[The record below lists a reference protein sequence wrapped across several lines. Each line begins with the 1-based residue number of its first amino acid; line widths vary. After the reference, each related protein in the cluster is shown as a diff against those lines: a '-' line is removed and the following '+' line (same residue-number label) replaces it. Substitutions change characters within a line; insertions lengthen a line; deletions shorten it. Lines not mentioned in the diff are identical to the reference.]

1 MDDDKPRMERSLR
14 QQGFTQKQI
23 DSGQALAEMRKDEGA
38 DVDKRVKEY
47 QERESKKYTDK
58 QKNDFMTKVNKN
70 RFKDIG
76 GLKQIKSDKFTGEG
90 FTRGR

>member
-1 MDDDKPRMERSLR
+1 MK
-14 QQGFTQKQI
+14 
-23 DSGQALAEMRKDEGA
+23 
-38 DVDKRVKEY
+38 
-47 QERESKKYTDK
+47 
-58 QKNDFMTKVNKN
+58 KVNKN